1 MFKDLKTFVLSTLLN
16 HSHTYTLSFI
26 TRFTMKKILF
36 TCILAFAALASYAQ
50 EQAIYAQYQAFPV
63 LINPGYTGFEDQ
75 HQFLANYRSTWTSF
89 PERPTTYT
97 LMYNGPVGEKLALGG
112 ALFSDNAGKVSTTKL
127 QLNYAF
133 RFQIKKL
140 RIGLGLSTEFLN
152 RRADAALLNDPLVDR
167 NDDVLESLVDGQQIF
182 DASIGGFAV
191 HDDKMFVGL
200 TLPNTIRTRLDEAPL
215 AGEEEQSRN
224 LLEHYIFQ
232 LGYKFN
238 NEDQNFKLIP
248 SITMRKIRDTPYQID
263 LNVQGRF
270 LDEKLIA
277 GLTFRPGTNG
287 AAICML
293 GTKVSQFQFFY
304 SYDLSLSNFQRYTGG
319 SHELTVAYSFNP
331 KSRIISATPSA
342 TEGMNK

>member
-1 MFKDLKTFVLSTLLN
+1 
-16 HSHTYTLSFI
+16 
-26 TRFTMKKILF
+26 MKKILF
-36 TCILAFAALASYAQ
+36 TLFFGLSTLAAFAQ
-50 EQAIYAQYQAFPV
+50 EQAIYAQYHAFPV

-75 HQFLANYRSTWTSF
+75 HQFIANYRSTWTSF
-89 PERPTTYT
+89 PEKPSTYT
-97 LMYNGPVGEKLALGG
+97 LMYNGPVGDKLALGG

-127 QLNYAF
+127 QINYAF
-133 RFQIKKL
+133 RFQIKKV

-152 RRADAALLNDPLVDR
+152 RKADAALLTDPLVER

-182 DASIGGFAV
+182 DASIGGYAI
-191 HDDKMFVGL
+191 HDNKLFFGL
-200 TLPNTIRTRLDEAPL
+200 SLPNTIRTRLDEAPV
-215 AGEEEQSRN
+215 AGEEAAGRN

-232 LGYKFN
+232 MGYKFDLV
-238 NEDQNFKLIP
+238 DQNFKLVP

-263 LNVQGRF
+263 LNIQGRF

-277 GLTFRPGTNG
+277 GLTFRPGNSG

-319 SHELTVAYSFNP
+319 SHELSVAYSFNRKP
-331 KSRIISATPSA
+331 KLVSATPSA
-342 TEGMNK
+342 SDAMKK

>member
-1 MFKDLKTFVLSTLLN
+1 
-16 HSHTYTLSFI
+16 
-26 TRFTMKKILF
+26 MKKILF
-36 TCILAFAALASYAQ
+36 TLIFGLSALAAFSQ
-50 EQAIYAQYQAFPV
+50 EQAIYSQYHAFPV

-75 HQFLANYRSTWTSF
+75 HQFIANYRSTWTSF
-89 PERPTTYT
+89 PEKPSTYT
-97 LMYNGPVGEKLALGG
+97 LMYNGPVGDKLALGG

-127 QLNYAF
+127 QINYAF
-133 RFQIKKL
+133 RFQIKKV

-152 RRADAALLNDPLVDR
+152 RKADAALLSDPLVER

-182 DASIGGFAV
+182 DASIGGYAQ
-191 HDDKMFVGL
+191 HEGGL
-200 TLPNTIRTRLDEAPL
+200 FLGLSLPNTIRTRLDEAPV
-215 AGEEEQSRN
+215 AGEEEAGRN

-232 LGYKFN
+232 MGYKFDLK
-238 NEDQNFKLIP
+238 DQNFKLVP

-263 LNVQGRF
+263 LNIQGRF

-277 GLTFRPGTNG
+277 GLTFRPGSSG

-319 SHELTVAYSFNP
+319 SHELSVAYTFNRKP
-331 KSRIISATPSA
+331 KTVSVTPSA
-342 TEGMNK
+342 PDAMKK

>member
-1 MFKDLKTFVLSTLLN
+1 
-16 HSHTYTLSFI
+16 
-26 TRFTMKKILF
+26 MKKILF
-36 TCILAFAALASYAQ
+36 TLIFGLSALAAFSQ
-50 EQAIYAQYQAFPV
+50 EQAIYSQYHAFPV

-75 HQFLANYRSTWTSF
+75 HQFIANYRSTWTSF
-89 PERPTTYT
+89 PEKPSTYT
-97 LMYNGPVGEKLALGG
+97 LMYNGPVGDKLALGG

-127 QLNYAF
+127 QINYAF
-133 RFQIKKL
+133 RFQIKKV

-152 RRADAALLNDPLVDR
+152 RKADAALLSDPLVER

-182 DASIGGFAV
+182 DASIGGYAQ
-191 HDDKMFVGL
+191 HEGGL
-200 TLPNTIRTRLDEAPL
+200 FLGLSLPNTIRTRLDEAPV
-215 AGEEEQSRN
+215 AGEEEAGRN

-232 LGYKFN
+232 MGYKFDLK
-238 NEDQNFKLIP
+238 DQNFKLVP

-263 LNVQGRF
+263 LNIQGRF

-277 GLTFRPGTNG
+277 GLTFRPGSSG

-319 SHELTVAYSFNP
+319 SHELSVAYTFNRKP
-331 KSRIISATPSA
+331 KTVSVTPA
-342 TEGMNK
+342 APDAMKK

>member
-1 MFKDLKTFVLSTLLN
+1 
-16 HSHTYTLSFI
+16 
-26 TRFTMKKILF
+26 MKKILF
-36 TCILAFAALASYAQ
+36 TLIFGLSALAAFSQ
-50 EQAIYAQYQAFPV
+50 EQAIYSQYHAFPV

-75 HQFLANYRSTWTSF
+75 HQFIANYRSTWTTF
-89 PERPTTYT
+89 PEKPSTYT
-97 LMYNGPVGEKLALGG
+97 LMYNGPVGDKLALGG

-127 QLNYAF
+127 QINYAF
-133 RFQIKKL
+133 RFQIKKV

-152 RRADAALLNDPLVDR
+152 RKADAALLSDPLVER

-182 DASIGGFAV
+182 DASIGGYAQ
-191 HDDKMFVGL
+191 HEGGL
-200 TLPNTIRTRLDEAPL
+200 FMGLSLPNTIRTRLDEAPV
-215 AGEEEQSRN
+215 AGEEQAGRN

-232 LGYKFN
+232 MGYKFDLK
-238 NEDQNFKLIP
+238 DQNFKLVP

-263 LNVQGRF
+263 LNIQGRF

-277 GLTFRPGTNG
+277 GLTFRPGSSG

-319 SHELTVAYSFNP
+319 SHELSVAYTFNRKP
-331 KSRIISATPSA
+331 KTVSVTPA
-342 TEGMNK
+342 APDAMKK

>member
-1 MFKDLKTFVLSTLLN
+1 
-16 HSHTYTLSFI
+16 
-26 TRFTMKKILF
+26 MKKILF
-36 TCILAFAALASYAQ
+36 TLIFGLSALAAFSQ
-50 EQAIYAQYQAFPV
+50 EQAIYSQYHAFPV

-75 HQFLANYRSTWTSF
+75 HQFIANYRSTWTSF
-89 PERPTTYT
+89 PEKPTTYT
-97 LMYNGPVGEKLALGG
+97 LMYNGPVGDKLALGG

-127 QLNYAF
+127 QINYAF
-133 RFQIKKL
+133 RFQIKKV

-152 RRADAALLNDPLVDR
+152 RKADAALLSDPLVER

-182 DASIGGFAV
+182 DASIGGYAQ
-191 HDDKMFVGL
+191 HEGGL
-200 TLPNTIRTRLDEAPL
+200 FLGLSLPNTIRTRLDEAPV
-215 AGEEEQSRN
+215 AGEEQAGRN

-232 LGYKFN
+232 MGYKFDLK
-238 NEDQNFKLIP
+238 DQNFKLVP

-263 LNVQGRF
+263 LNLQGRF

-277 GLTFRPGTNG
+277 GLTFRPGSSG

-319 SHELTVAYSFNP
+319 SHELSVAYTFNRKP
-331 KSRIISATPSA
+331 KTVSVTPSA
-342 TEGMNK
+342 PDAMKK